1 MESLLNIEN
10 LHVKV
15 GEKEILKGLNLKI
28 NKGETHVIMGPNGAG
43 KSTLMKTL
51 LHLKSPI
58 SGHLHFGEGVSQKD
72 IGYLPQQNQI
82 QKDFPATV
90 QEVVLS
96 GCQSKSFIRP
106 FYNKKEKAIANLN
119 IQRMELKGMEK
130 KCFSEL
136 SGGQQQRVLLARA
149 LCSTEK
155 ILLLDEPVA
164 GLDPHV
170 GQEMYSLIE
179 KLNKEFGITII
190 MISHDIGG
198 VLKYATHIL
207 HLGEEVFY
215 GTKDEYVNSE
225 IGQRF
230 IQFLGGK

>member
-1 MESLLNIEN
+1 MEQIICKKLAIGYEN
-10 LHVKV
+10 KALVKDLTFTISKGDYFCIV
-15 GEKEILKGLNLKI
+15 GE
-28 NKGETHVIMGPNGAG
+28 NGAG

-170 GQEMYSLIE
+170 GQEMYSLID